1 MKDLI
6 SFRNEHKISLKP
18 YYEGVEF
25 IQEFS
30 CMFIFIGFFPFVSL
44 FHTQFYLVC

>member
-25 IQEFS
+25 IHEFTFL
-30 CMFIFIGFFPFVSL
+30 FISIGFFFRFVM
-44 FHTQFYLVC
+44 